1 MNVRGE
7 HLNHVKLLEIVDPRF
22 TREEALDEREGSEF
36 QEETREVIDQM
47 VADIRGRFDMPFDE
61 LYHKERNIVQNVI

>member
-1 MNVRGE
+1 MALIKRTLNPFRTYNFGDKELMNVRGE

-36 QEETREVIDQM
+36 QEETREVID
-47 VADIRGRFDMPFDE
+47 
-61 LYHKERNIVQNVI
+61 